1 MELSS
6 LFVVKEWNLFLEL
19 LYFQKE
25 LESYKAYVSL
35 DSTLEVRKDS
45 LRKSSIM
52 AFHILKRK

>member
-6 LFVVKEWNLFLEL
+6 LFVVKEWYLFLEL

-25 LESYKAYVSL
+25 LKNYKAYVSL

-45 LRKSSIM
+45 LRKRCIM
-52 AFHILKRK
+52 AFHVLKRK